1 MFELIQNKEFYF
13 LCTRKRIIDRS
24 FQMNTIDFKRIFKAG
39 QNSIAGLKDGVVH
52 HTAFRQELII
62 AIVMTPLAFWIGEN
76 GLETAL
82 LVIVLLLVLIVE
94 LINSAIETVVNR
106 ISVERNKLS
115 KQAKD
120 LGSAAVLIS
129 LINVPLV
136 WGLILFD

>member
-1 MFELIQNKEFYF
+1 MCI
-13 LCTRKRIIDRS
+13 RDS
-24 FQMNTIDFKRIFKAG
+24 
-39 QNSIAGLKDGVVH
+39 

>member
-1 MFELIQNKEFYF
+1 
-13 LCTRKRIIDRS
+13 
-24 FQMNTIDFKRIFKAG
+24 MNTIDFKRIFKAG
-39 QNSIAGLKDGVVH
+39 QNSIAGLKDGVVR

-62 AIVMTPLAFWIGEN
+62 AIVMTPLAFWLGEN